1 MFSLGIPAGTIGPP
15 AYDLTCPNC
24 GRSNFPPRAIAQIVA
39 VVLIHLAVAFS
50 LWHIYGLRAYAFALA
65 IPLVGF
71 LVPIFLYLVLR
82 GLQRGDVAALF
93 NAGCIVVGLVIV
105 SRALGPTLFPDGLF
119 PTVYTIT
126 TAARMPVQQVTG
138 RPVSATITIHNSATS
153 VDDAWLNFPNGNTAS
168 ALDDLSISGADW
180 GLQRLWISGRL
191 IPLDSSDDY
200 ELGRLPHGATVQLK
214 AILRPLR
221 PGRHTFR
228 MEVDRGSDPG
238 YEIAVLSVATTVRGR
253 LSSPPAHAVKMTTS
267 MAPRQAKGSLVP
279 LYITIRNTSHI
290 DVADVLL
297 DYTGAVSPDAAQYHF
312 FDNYSWVVESMAV
325 DGRSVD
331 PTDYSQNSLGPLRGH
346 HVMHVTMALIPST
359 AGARALH
366 LHAYNVTADGPLLA
380 RATVRATITR

>member
-1 MFSLGIPAGTIGPP
+1 
-15 AYDLTCPNC
+15 
-24 GRSNFPPRAIAQIVA
+24 
-39 VVLIHLAVAFS
+39 VLIYLAVAFS

-153 VDDAWLNFPNGNTAS
+153 VDDAWLNFPNGNAAS
-168 ALDDLSISGADW
+168 ALDDLSISDADW
-180 GLQRLWISGRL
+180 ELQHLWISGRS
-191 IPLDSSDDY
+191 IPMDSSDDY

-238 YEIAVLSVATTVRGR
+238 YEITVLSVATTVRGR
-253 LSSPPAHAVKMTTS
+253 LSSPPAHTVTMTTS
-267 MAPRQAKGSLVP
+267 MASRQAKGSLVP
-279 LYITIRNTSHI
+279 LYITIRNTSRI

-331 PTDYSQNSLGPLRGH
+331 PTDYSQNSLGPLQGH
-346 HVMHVTMALIPST
+346 QVMHVTMALIPSA

-380 RATVRATITR
+380 SATVRATITR